1 MIKITAIRFKTLQV
15 SLISL
20 GEYIYIY
27 ITQQENMRKRKFF
40 LKKKDITYQG
50 CHSPVL
56 QQIACNCHFRLKLRM
71 SHTVQTRWSC
81 L

>member
-27 ITQQENMRKRKFF
+27 NTTRKYEETKIF
-40 LKKKDITYQG
+40 LKKKILHTKG
-50 CHSPVL
+50 
-56 QQIACNCHFRLKLRM
+56 ATRLSFNK
-71 SHTVQTRWSC
+71 
-81 L
+81 

>member
-1 MIKITAIRFKTLQV
+1 MIKITASRFKTLQV

-27 ITQQENMRKRKFF
+27 NTTRKYEETKIF

>member
-27 ITQQENMRKRKFF
+27 IYNTTRKYEETKIF
-40 LKKKDITYQG
+40 LKKKRYYI
-50 CHSPVL
+50 PRVPL
-56 QQIACNCHFRLKLRM
+56 ACPSTNSL
-71 SHTVQTRWSC
+71 
-81 L
+81 